1 MDFQEAIQHAW
12 SGRAVLFTG
21 AGFSRGAI
29 NLRGEPFK
37 NGSQLAEHF
46 AKKAGLSGPVGL
58 EDAAEEFISTR
69 GADALVAELQAE
81 FKAKQILPAHQ
92 QLAKVP
98 WKRIYTT
105 NYDNV
110 IEIAYSANGK
120 SLTPITLSD
129 NIRDIPKNV
138 TLCVHLNGY
147 VDRLSRETVSSD
159 IKLTDTSY
167 LTASVAASPWS
178 VLFRQDL
185 ESAQAVFFVG
195 YSIWDLDIRRILFEH
210 DSLKNKSFFV
220 LGSTPDP
227 GIARRV
233 ARFGALLRVDA
244 EQFASQLA
252 ANEAVRSEESGPI
265 PYCVQKYDVQPPSE
279 KLGDS
284 FIFDLLLFGRLRDDF
299 VWNTVHGGDRYC
311 LVRNAVNTALKQID
325 AGTFAVVLH
334 SDLGNGKTV
343 ALEVLK
349 CMAAEKQYA
358 VYTITKQAESLYEEL
373 EQAFSATGK
382 KVFVIDN
389 YPDWLN
395 VLEFFGTHAPDK
407 TTLVLSARTASN
419 DVLVD
424 RAMELL
430 RTGNLTEIGVDKL
443 GPDELDWVLKYFND
457 FGLWGDLAAWSRPKK
472 LEYLTRTCGAQWHA
486 ILIKLLESPQ
496 IQARLQSLF
505 ETLRGQKQHAEVI
518 VSILILTVIGET
530 PSPNTLIDLCGQ
542 AVLDASFRRDPVI
555 RNLIDFGTNEIRMRS
570 SVAGEFMLQRI
581 VDPNLTVQS
590 LVSLAKAAD
599 TAANASSYYFSILKT
614 LMRYGSLQALLPE
627 KHRRR
632 ATLTYYES
640 IKGLNHAKR
649 NPLFW
654 LQYAIAALVEAE
666 RTEEFERAEKY
677 FRTAYSLAEVRDF
690 WDSFQID
697 NYYARFLLTRAISLG
712 DVSTC
717 MGAFRDA
724 RKLIHNQIEEKER
737 LRYGYRVAT
746 LYADFYEKFEPVLQ
760 PQHKEEIKRAAKH
773 VCERI
778 EKLPPERQDQRYIR
792 TCWERLQKI
801 LESRI

>member
-1 MDFQEAIQHAW
+1 MDLEEAIRHAW

-37 NGSQLAEHF
+37 NGAQLADHF
-46 AKKAGLSGPVGL
+46 AKKAGLSESVGL
-58 EDAAEEFISTR
+58 EDAAEEFLATH
-69 GADALVAELQAE
+69 GPDTLMAELQAE
-81 FKAKQILPAHQ
+81 FKAKQILPVHQ
-92 QLAKVP
+92 RLAKAP

-105 NYDNV
+105 NYDDV

-120 SLTPITLSD
+120 SLTPVTLSD
-129 NIRDIPKNV
+129 NIRDIPKDV

-147 VDRLSRETVSSD
+147 VDRLTRETVSSE

-167 LTASVAASPWS
+167 LTSSIAESPWS
-178 VLFRQDL
+178 IFFRQDL

-210 DSLKNKSFFV
+210 DSLKSKTFFV
-220 LGSTPDP
+220 LGATPDP
-227 GIARRV
+227 VIARRV
-233 ARFGALLRVDA
+233 VRFGSLPKLDA
-244 EQFASQLA
+244 ERFTSQLVTS
-252 ANEAVRSEESGPI
+252 EVSQEESSPI
-265 PYCVQKYDVQPPSE
+265 PYCVQKYDVQPPSK
-279 KLGDS
+279 KLGDGS
-284 FIFDLLLFGRLRDDF
+284 IFDLLLFGHLREDF
-299 VWNTVHGGDRYC
+299 VWNTVHVGDRYC
-311 LVRNAVNTALKQID
+311 LVRNAVNVALKQID
-325 AGTFAVVLH
+325 DGASAIVLH

-349 CMAAEKQYA
+349 CMAAEKQYI
-358 VYTITKQAESLYEEL
+358 VYTVTKQAESLYEEL

-382 KVFVIDN
+382 KIFVIDN
-389 YPDWLN
+389 YPDWLD
-395 VLEFFGTHAPDK
+395 VLEFFGNHAPDK
-407 TTLVLSARTASN
+407 TTLVLSARTATN

-430 RTGNLTEIGVDKL
+430 RTGTLREIGVDKL
-443 GPDELDWVLKYFND
+443 GTDELEWIIKYFND
-457 FGLWGDLAAWSRPKK
+457 FGLWGDLAAWSQPKK
-472 LEYLTRTCGAQWHA
+472 LDYLARVCGAQWHA

-496 IQARLQSLF
+496 IETRLKSLF
-505 ETLRGQKQHAEVI
+505 ETLRQQKQHAEVI

-542 AVLDASFRRDPVI
+542 TVLETSFRRDPVI
-555 RNLIDFGTNEIRMRS
+555 RNLIDFGTNDIRMKS

-581 VDPNLTVQS
+581 VDPNLTVRS

-599 TAANASSYYFSILKT
+599 KAASASRYYYSILKT

-627 KHRRR
+627 KHRRLT
-632 ATLTYYES
+632 TLSYYES

-649 NPLFW
+649 HPLFW
-654 LQYAIAALVEAE
+654 LQYAIAALVDAE
-666 RTEEFERAEKY
+666 KTDEFERAEKY
-677 FRTAYSLAEVRDF
+677 FKTAYSLAGGLDF

-697 NYYARFLLTRAISLG
+697 NHYARFLLTRAISLG

-717 MGAFRDA
+717 MGAFREA
-724 RKLIHNQIEEKER
+724 RQLIHNQIERER

-746 LYADFYEKFEPVLQ
+746 LYADFYDKFEPVLR
-760 PQHKEEIKRAAKH
+760 PQQKEEIKRAAQH

-778 EKLPPERQDQRYIR
+778 EKLPLERQNQKYVH
-792 TCWERLQKI
+792 TCWEQLQKI
-801 LESRI
+801 LERPI

>member
-1 MDFQEAIQHAW
+1 MDLEEAIQQAW
-12 SGRAVLFTG
+12 SGRAILFTG

-37 NGSQLAEHF
+37 NGWQLAVHL
-46 AKKAGLSGPVGL
+46 AKKAGLSGSVGL
-58 EDAAEEFISTR
+58 EDAAEEFISIH
-69 GADALVAELQAE
+69 GADALIAELQAE
-81 FKAKQILPAHQ
+81 FKAKQILPAHK
-92 QLAKVP
+92 QLAKAP

-105 NYDNV
+105 NYDDI
-110 IEIAYSANGK
+110 IETAYSANGRG
-120 SLTPITLSD
+120 LTPITLRD
-129 NIRDIPKNV
+129 NIRETPKDV

-167 LTASVAASPWS
+167 LTASIAESPWS

-210 DSLKNKSFFV
+210 ESLKNKSFFV
-220 LGSTPDP
+220 LGPTPDP
-227 GIARRV
+227 SIARRV
-233 ARFGALLRVDA
+233 ARFGSLLKVDA
-244 EQFASQLA
+244 EHFASQLA
-252 ANEAVRSEESGPI
+252 AKEVAHPEESGPI
-265 PYCVQKYDVQPPSE
+265 PYCVQKYDAQPPSE

-284 FIFDLLLFGRLRDDF
+284 LIFDLLLFGRLRGDF

-311 LVRNAVNTALKQID
+311 LVRNAVNAALKQID
-325 AGTFAVVLH
+325 AGTSAVVLH

-389 YPDWLN
+389 YPDWLD
-395 VLEFFGTHAPDK
+395 VLEFFGTHAPDN
-407 TTLVLSARTASN
+407 TTLVLSARTATN

-443 GPDELDWVLKYFND
+443 GPDELDWVLTYFND

-472 LEYLTRTCGAQWHA
+472 LDYLTRICGAQWHA
-486 ILIKLLESPQ
+486 VLIKLLESPQ
-496 IQARLQSLF
+496 IQTRLQSLF
-505 ETLRGQKQHAEVI
+505 ETLRGRKKHAEVI
-518 VSILILTVIGET
+518 VSILILSVIGET
-530 PSPNTLIDLCGQ
+530 PSPSNLIDLCGQ
-542 AVLDASFRRDPVI
+542 TVLEASFRRDQAI
-555 RNLIDFGTNEIRMRS
+555 RNLIDFGTNELRIRS

-599 TAANASSYYFSILKT
+599 KAANASRYYFSILKT

-632 ATLTYYES
+632 MTLTYYES
-640 IKGLNHAKR
+640 IKGLDHAKR

-654 LQYAIAALVEAE
+654 LQYAIASLVDAE
-666 RTEEFERAEKY
+666 KTEEFERAEKY
-677 FRTAYSLAEVRDF
+677 FKTAYSLAEGRDF

-697 NYYARFLLTRAISLG
+697 NHYARFLLTRAISLG
-712 DVSTC
+712 DVATC
-717 MGAFRDA
+717 MRAFREA
-724 RKLIHNQIEEKER
+724 RKLIHNEIERER

-746 LYADFYEKFEPVLQ
+746 LYADFYEKFESALS
-760 PQHKEEIKRAAKH
+760 PQQKEEIQRAAKH

-778 EKLPPERQDQRYIR
+778 EKLPLERQNQRYVH

-801 LESRI
+801 LEGAI